1 MRKNEF
7 IFAISLFLFLL
18 FGAACNGENTNI
30 ASIKVN
36 QDSSYVTTFK
46 DLSLGDIHDFKFSLP
61 EGENKWITLW
71 VEAYRDG
78 VKDTESLISLSF
90 GNYLNEV
97 NEESLGFGLTELD
110 SGEELAILY
119 APGVSTRAIIKD
131 DSKGS
136 GLNFWEYTVD
146 ENSVELEIGVTKVL
160 AIYREVE
167 GDSIEMIY
175 RNDEQAVEDAIEQSN
190 LAYLLKIMIEEE

>member
-1 MRKNEF
+1 MHNNKF
-7 IFAISLFLFLL
+7 IIAISLFLFLMI
-18 FGAACNGENTNI
+18 GASCNGKNNDVAT
-30 ASIKVN
+30 IKVN
-36 QDSSYVTTFK
+36 LDSNYVTTFK
-46 DLSLGDIHDFKFSLP
+46 GLSLGDIHDFKFSLP

-90 GNYLNEV
+90 GNYLSEV
-97 NEESLGFGLTELD
+97 DEESLGFGLIELD

-131 DSKGS
+131 DSKGI
-136 GLNFWEYTVD
+136 GLNFWEYIVD
-146 ENSVELEIGVTKVL
+146 ENSVELEVGVTQVL

-175 RNDEQAVEDAIEQSN
+175 RNDEQAVEEAIEQSN
-190 LAYLLKIMIEEE
+190 LTYLLKIMIEEE